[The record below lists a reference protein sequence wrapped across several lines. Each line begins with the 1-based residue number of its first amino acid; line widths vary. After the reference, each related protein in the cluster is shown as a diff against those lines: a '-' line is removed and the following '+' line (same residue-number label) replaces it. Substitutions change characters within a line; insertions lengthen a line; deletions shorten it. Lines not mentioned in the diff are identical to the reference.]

1 MSDDSMDL
9 PARRPA
15 TVPAER
21 SGTPATGRGGFTEQ
35 QVDALIA
42 GGTQAAKNMLT
53 IATNLSEIAKIRAN
67 SQAQVDQIE
76 ARTRQIREAFSAEV
90 ERLSVMRDTIV
101 TRGDTAVKLIRE
113 VLAGIPES
121 DPQSRQQALEML
133 TKMVEVVVADP
144 GASSVPR
151 P

>member
-9 PARRPA
+9 PGRRPA

-21 SGTPATGRGGFTEQ
+21 SGTPATGRGGFTES
-35 QVDALIA
+35 QVDGLIA
-42 GGTQAAKNMLT
+42 GGTQAAANMLT

-76 ARTRQIREAFSAEV
+76 ARTRQVREAFRAEV

>member
-21 SGTPATGRGGFTEQ
+21 PGVPAARRGGLTEQ
-35 QVDALIA
+35 QADVLI
-42 GGTQAAKNMLT
+42 GGGVRVAENVTTILT
-53 IATNLSEIAKIRAN
+53 NITEIVRIRAD
-67 SQAQVDQIE
+67 SQAQIDQIA
-76 ARTRQIREAFSAEV
+76 ARSNAVREAFRAEV
-90 ERLSVMRDTIV
+90 ERLSAMRETIV

-113 VLAGIPES
+113 VLSSIPES
-121 DPQSRQQALEML
+121 DPQSRQQAMEML
-133 TKMVEVVVADP
+133 TKMVEMIVADP

-151 P
+151 S

>member
-1 MSDDSMDL
+1 MDL

-21 SGTPATGRGGFTEQ
+21 SGAPATGRGGFTEQ
-35 QVDALIA
+35 QVDVLIA
-42 GGTQAAKNMLT
+42 GGTQAATNMLT

-76 ARTRQIREAFSAEV
+76 ARTRQVREAFRAEV

>member
-1 MSDDSMDL
+1 MIRWICRPAGRQRCPPNV
-9 PARRPA
+9 PARRRPA
-15 TVPAER
+15 A
-21 SGTPATGRGGFTEQ
+21 ALFTER

-42 GGTQAAKNMLT
+42 GGTQAASNVLT
-53 IATNLSEIAKIRAN
+53 IVANVSEIAKIRAN
-67 SQAQVDQIE
+67 SEAQVDQIE
-76 ARTRQIREAFSAEV
+76 ARTRQVREAFRAEV
-90 ERLSVMRDTIV
+90 ERLSAVRDTIV

-121 DPQSRQQALEML
+121 DQQSRRQALEML
-133 TKMVEVVVADP
+133 TKMVEVVVADS

>member
-1 MSDDSMDL
+1 MSGDSMDL

-21 SGTPATGRGGFTEQ
+21 TGTPTTGRGAFTER

-42 GGTQAAKNMLT
+42 GGTQAASNVLT
-53 IATNLSEIAKIRAN
+53 IVANVSEIAKIRAN
-67 SQAQVDQIE
+67 SEAQVDQIE
-76 ARTRQIREAFSAEV
+76 ARTRQVREAFRAEV
-90 ERLSVMRDTIV
+90 ERLSAVRDTIV

-121 DPQSRQQALEML
+121 DQQSRRQALEML
-133 TKMVEVVVADP
+133 TKLVEVVVADS

>member
-21 SGTPATGRGGFTEQ
+21 PGTPAMRRGGLTEQ
-35 QVDALIA
+35 QVDVLIA
-42 GGTQAAKNMLT
+42 GGTQAAANVVT
-53 IATNLSEIAKIRAN
+53 IVANLSEIAKIRAN
-67 SQAQVDQIE
+67 SQAQVEQID
-76 ARTRQIREAFSAEV
+76 AHSRAVREAFRAEV

-121 DPQSRQQALEML
+121 DPQSRQHALEML
-133 TKMVEVVVADP
+133 TKMIEVVVADP
-144 GASSVPR
+144 GATTVPR
-151 P
+151 S

>member
-1 MSDDSMDL
+1 MSGDSMDL

-21 SGTPATGRGGFTEQ
+21 TGTPTNGRGAFTER

-42 GGTQAAKNMLT
+42 GGTQAASNVLT
-53 IATNLSEIAKIRAN
+53 IVANVSEIAKIRAN
-67 SQAQVDQIE
+67 SEAQVDQIE
-76 ARTRQIREAFSAEV
+76 ARTRQVREAFRAEV
-90 ERLSVMRDTIV
+90 ERLSAMRDTIV

-121 DPQSRQQALEML
+121 DQQSRRQALEML
-133 TKMVEVVVADP
+133 TKMVEVVVADS